1 MDYGRNR
8 TENKKRK
15 QNFVLNPKER
25 HHLRNLAAHG
35 IIMYLTITSGLLND
49 AVTSS
54 DHIAST
60 DDK

>member
-1 MDYGRNR
+1 M
-8 TENKKRK
+8 ENKKRK

-25 HHLRNLAAHG
+25 HNLRNLAADG

-54 DHIAST
+54 DYIAST